1 MQSLEIDGLKEVIQ
15 TLETTPE
22 VIRQARAEFFD
33 ETGEVLLEAVQR
45 HIGGSGRVAG
55 VQESHVGSGKGYVAV
70 RPMAKTNLDGY
81 AAGYITNAL
90 ENGHA
95 VRPASGK
102 AKRNGDPGQRRTV
115 SRVNICTATPASR
128 KRNVPPK
135 RVLVSSR
142 PRYLPTWR
150 EEAYDQNRD
159 PGRHQSA
166 VGV

>member
-95 VRPASGK
+95 VQTDETKKAASSGK
-102 AKRNGDPGQRRTV
+102 AKKKRRSRAKANRVQGKYMYRNTGQQE
-115 SRVNICTATPASR
+115 A
-128 KRNVPPK
+128 KRAA
-135 RVLVSSR
+135 
-142 PRYLPTWR
+142 
-150 EEAYDQNRD
+150 EEGARIIEAKILAHME
-159 PGRHQSA
+159 GRS
-166 VGV
+166 V

>member
-33 ETGEVLLEAVQR
+33 EAGEVLLEAVQR

-70 RPMAKTNLDGY
+70 RPMTKTNLDGY

-102 AKRNGDPGQRRTV
+102 AKKKR
-115 SRVNICTATPASR
+115 PAVLSS
-128 KRNVPPK
+128 PPHK
-135 RVLVSSR
+135 VLQQI
-142 PRYLPTWR
+142 L
-150 EEAYDQNRD
+150 
-159 PGRHQSA
+159 G
-166 VGV
+166 G

>member
-1 MQSLEIDGLKEVIQ
+1 MLGVSGADFAGMERNFVR
-15 TLETTPE
+15 
-22 VIRQARAEFFD
+22 IRLPKMEDFPI
-33 ETGEVLLEAVQR
+33 LLEAVQR

-102 AKRNGDPGQRRTV
+102 AKKKRQSRAKANRVQGKYMYRNTGQQE
-115 SRVNICTATPASR
+115 A
-128 KRNVPPK
+128 KRAA
-135 RVLVSSR
+135 
-142 PRYLPTWR
+142 
-150 EEAYDQNRD
+150 EEGARIIEAKILAHME
-159 PGRHQSA
+159 GRS
-166 VGV
+166 V

>member
-33 ETGEVLLEAVQR
+33 EAGEVLLEAVQR

-81 AAGYITNAL
+81 AAGIL
-90 ENGHA
+90 PM
-95 VRPASGK
+95 RWK
-102 AKRNGDPGQRRTV
+102 
-115 SRVNICTATPASR
+115 TAM
-128 KRNVPPK
+128 
-135 RVLVSSR
+135 L
-142 PRYLPTWR
+142 
-150 EEAYDQNRD
+150 
-159 PGRHQSA
+159 
-166 VGV
+166 

>member
-33 ETGEVLLEAVQR
+33 EAGEVLLEAVQR

-55 VQESHVGSGKGYVAV
+55 VQESRIGSGKGYVAV
-70 RPMAKTNLDGY
+70 RPMAKTDLDGY

-102 AKRNGDPGQRRTV
+102 AKKKRR
-115 SRVNICTATPASR
+115 SRAKA
-128 KRNVPPK
+128 K
-135 RVLVSSR
+135 RVQGKYMYRSTGR
-142 PRYLPTWR
+142 QEAKRAA
-150 EEAYDQNRD
+150 EEGARIIEAKILAHME
-159 PGRHQSA
+159 GRS
-166 VGV
+166 V

>member
-102 AKRNGDPGQRRTV
+102 ETAIPGKGEP
-115 SRVNICTATPASR
+115 C
-128 KRNVPPK
+128 
-135 RVLVSSR
+135 
-142 PRYLPTWR
+142 
-150 EEAYDQNRD
+150 
-159 PGRHQSA
+159 PG
-166 VGV
+166 

>member
-33 ETGEVLLEAVQR
+33 EAGEVLLEAVQR

-102 AKRNGDPGQRRTV
+102 AKKKRRSRAKANRVQGKYMYRNTDQQE
-115 SRVNICTATPASR
+115 A
-128 KRNVPPK
+128 KRAA
-135 RVLVSSR
+135 
-142 PRYLPTWR
+142 
-150 EEAYDQNRD
+150 EEGARIIEAKILAHME
-159 PGRHQSA
+159 GRSI
-166 VGV
+166 

>member
-33 ETGEVLLEAVQR
+33 EAGEVLLEAVQR

-81 AAGYITNAL
+81 AAGYITNA
-90 ENGHA
+90 

-102 AKRNGDPGQRRTV
+102 AKKKRQSRAKANRVQGKYMYRNTGQQE
-115 SRVNICTATPASR
+115 A
-128 KRNVPPK
+128 KRAA
-135 RVLVSSR
+135 
-142 PRYLPTWR
+142 
-150 EEAYDQNRD
+150 EEGARIIEAKILAHME
-159 PGRHQSA
+159 GRS
-166 VGV
+166 V

>member
-33 ETGEVLLEAVQR
+33 EAGEVLLEAVQR

-102 AKRNGDPGQRRTV
+102 AKKKRQSRAKANRVQGKYMYRNAGQQE
-115 SRVNICTATPASR
+115 A
-128 KRNVPPK
+128 KRAA
-135 RVLVSSR
+135 
-142 PRYLPTWR
+142 
-150 EEAYDQNRD
+150 EEGARIIEAKILAHME
-159 PGRHQSA
+159 GRS
-166 VGV
+166 V

>member
-33 ETGEVLLEAVQR
+33 EAGEVLLEAVQR

-70 RPMAKTNLDGY
+70 RPMAKTNLVGY

-90 ENGHA
+90 ENGLA

-102 AKRNGDPGQRRTV
+102 AKKKRRSRAKANRVQGKYMYRNTCQQE
-115 SRVNICTATPASR
+115 A
-128 KRNVPPK
+128 KRAA
-135 RVLVSSR
+135 
-142 PRYLPTWR
+142 
-150 EEAYDQNRD
+150 EEGARIIEAKILAHME
-159 PGRHQSA
+159 GRS
-166 VGV
+166 V